1 MAQSGTVTFLF
12 TDLVGSTQHLERAGD
27 EAGQQLFR
35 AHHKLMTDAVTA
47 AGGQE
52 LQWLG
57 DGGLAV
63 FASTA
68 DAIRC
73 AIQVQQTA
81 RRPAAGTHFE
91 IRIGI
96 HVGEAMR
103 RDEGYFGAAVVTARR
118 LCDRAHAGQIL
129 CSKLVADLLSA
140 RHAFNFRD
148 SGLLDLKGITA
159 PVAACE
165 VVYERNDPT
174 ALLSRTPFVGRATQM
189 KRLMAKLESATSGYG
204 SVAMLMGEPGI
215 GKTRTLEEF
224 TDGARQHGA
233 RVMRGACY
241 DGEFQPPYGPFAEAI
256 SDYAREASAEE
267 LRTVLGDSA
276 ATLARIVPS
285 LRRHLGSIPDPPAL
299 EKDEERFRLL
309 DSVAQTL
316 IALARTAPLVLIL
329 DDLHWA
335 DRGTVAMLG
344 HVAHFVP
351 NNPILLIGAYRE
363 GEVGRQHPLT
373 AVLAAIRRLRD
384 FESISLKGLAGGEVA
399 ELLGM
404 IGDQDAP
411 GALVKALS
419 DETEGNPFFIREV
432 LLHLMEEGRI
442 LCNGEG
448 WTSTLSIEELG
459 IPEGVR
465 EVIGRRILRLSDEAR
480 RLLNVGAAFNGAFS
494 FDVAAAVAGL
504 DEDTALTAADEAL
517 DAHLLR
523 PGPSPD
529 SFDFTH
535 ALIRHTLYAD
545 LNPPRR
551 VRLHRQIAE
560 AMEREWGEL
569 ASEHAAE
576 VAYQFWRG
584 SRASGAERGVE
595 YAIAAANNAE
605 KAYAHDEVVV
615 FLRIALELLA
625 PSDPRRRDLMARLGF
640 ALTST
645 LQEDEAL
652 QTFREVAALI
662 ASSDGDSAVA
672 DFLETAARA
681 MHVAGLAVGGWDL
694 AHEGLERI
702 GERRDV
708 IWASL
713 SELNRLR
720 EEVNDPAN
728 PGIRMDS
735 PDYREWRRVLKRLPA
750 PEVIAHG
757 MEPAFESR
765 AEIVRNPAA
774 TAFALAFFAG
784 EYRRALPLW
793 EQEAVDAERKGRI
806 AWAMN
811 CWANVAHCHLGLGDI
826 VAGQAAYDRASAF
839 SAREVG
845 VSMQLINLLGA
856 RQGLLIAL
864 DSGWDEM
871 LQADG
876 PRRFLA
882 QPLPQS
888 RFALTAMATAAAYI
902 NARIGN
908 VDVALRWIGQ
918 VPAALEAGTPFVPI
932 YASVA
937 CNAALALWFLNRTD
951 HVEIIERNL
960 RDKVLAPDFRP
971 VMRDSRL
978 SLAWLCAL
986 QGRYDEA
993 SDFFAQARAA
1003 LDEQGSRIVRAIV
1016 DYDEALMYLRRAR
1029 GGDGRLA
1036 RPLLDTAA
1044 AQFKNLGMIGW
1055 IVRAADALAQT
1066 DSIS

>member
-12 TDLVGSTQHLERAGD
+12 TDLVGSTEHLERAGD

-57 DGGLAV
+57 DGVLAV

-118 LCDRAHAGQIL
+118 LCDRAQAGQIL

-148 SGLLDLKGITA
+148 AGLLDLKGITA

-165 VVYERNDPT
+165 VVYERNDPA
-174 ALLSRTPFVGRATQM
+174 ALLSRTPFVGRVTQI
-189 KRLMAKLESATSGYG
+189 KRLMAKLDSATGSHG
-204 SVAMLMGEPGI
+204 SVAMLTGEPGI

-224 TDGARQHGA
+224 SDAARQHGA

-267 LRTVLGDSA
+267 LKTVLGDSA
-276 ATLARIVPS
+276 ATLARIAPS

-309 DSVAQTL
+309 DAVAQAL
-316 IALARTAPLVLIL
+316 IALAQIAPLVLIL

-351 NNPILLIGAYRE
+351 SYPILLIGAYRE
-363 GEVGRQHPLT
+363 GEVGRQHPLSG
-373 AVLAAIRRLRD
+373 ALAAIRRLRD

-404 IGDQDAP
+404 IGDKDAP

-442 LCNGEG
+442 LRDGEG

-465 EVIGRRILRLSDEAR
+465 EIIARRILRLSDEAR
-480 RLLNVGAAFNGAFS
+480 RLLSVGAAFNGAFS

-523 PGPSPD
+523 PGPSSE

-535 ALIRHTLYAD
+535 ALIRHALYAE

-615 FLRIALELLA
+615 FLRIALELLP
-625 PSDPRRRDLMARLGF
+625 PSDPRRRDLMTRLGF

-645 LQEDEAL
+645 LQAQEAL
-652 QTFREVAALI
+652 KIIRETAAMI
-662 ASSDGDSAVA
+662 AAGAGESAVA
-672 DFLETAARA
+672 EYYENAARY
-681 MHVAGLAVGGWDL
+681 MNVAGLTGGAFDL
-694 AHEGLERI
+694 AHEGLDHI
-702 GERRDV
+702 GERRDI

-713 SELNRLR
+713 EELNRLR
-720 EEVNDPAN
+720 EEANDPAN
-728 PGIRMDS
+728 PGIRLDS
-735 PDYREWRRVLKRLPA
+735 AGYRQWRSILKRLPQA
-750 PEVIAHG
+750 EVIAHG
-757 MEPAFESR
+757 MEPAFDSR
-765 AEIVRNPAA
+765 EEIMRNPDA
-774 TAFALAFFAG
+774 TPFALTFFAG
-784 EYRRALPLW
+784 EYGRTLPIW
-793 EQEAVDAERKGRI
+793 EREAADAERKGRI
-806 AWAMN
+806 SWAMN
-811 CWANVAHCHLGLGDI
+811 CWSNVAHCHLGLGDI
-826 VAGQAAYDRASAF
+826 IAAQAAYDRASAF
-839 SAREVG
+839 SVREVG
-845 VSMQLINLLGA
+845 VSMQYISLLA
-856 RQGLLIAL
+856 VRQGLLFAT
-864 DSGWDEM
+864 DCGWDEM
-871 LQADG
+871 LLAEG
-876 PRRFLA
+876 PRRLLA

-888 RFALTAMATAAAYI
+888 RFAIAAFAATAAYV
-902 NARIGN
+902 NARLGQPDI
-908 VDVALRWIGQ
+908 ALRWVGR
-918 VPAALEAGTPFVPI
+918 VPAALEAGTPFVPL
-932 YASVA
+932 YASAA
-937 CNAALALWFLNRTD
+937 CSAALALWLLNRTD
-951 HVEIIERNL
+951 YAEIIERSI
-960 RDKVLAPDFRP
+960 REKVLAPDFRP
-971 VMRDSRL
+971 TMRDSRL
-978 SLAWLCAL
+978 SLGWLSAL
-986 QGRYDEA
+986 HGRYEEA
-993 SDFFAQARAA
+993 SDFFAQARRA

-1029 GGDGRLA
+1029 NGDGRLA
-1036 RPLLDTAA
+1036 RPLLDAALGQFKIIGMTGWIARAA
-1044 AQFKNLGMIGW
+1044 AT
-1055 IVRAADALAQT
+1055 LAQI
-1066 DSIS
+1066 DPRP